1 MTQRYSDGTVTVSNG
16 STTVTGSGTA
26 WEVALVAGGILF
38 VGTDAAVI
46 EEVVSD
52 TELTL
57 TRPWTGDP
65 ATNASYDIVLDS
77 AEAAR
82 TIIAN
87 RQMADIVARI
97 NAGIALDDIGAIGTL
112 AQRDDYDDEPQGF
125 IFAVTDDASGDL
137 VVYVKA
143 SATNGDW
150 AGPFAWRG
158 PAGQQG
164 PQGPRGDGFDY
175 TGQGTPSDSIGND
188 GDTYLDTDTGDT
200 YVKAGGTWG
209 SPSGSIRGPQ
219 GVDGADP
226 GIFMT
231 FDTAT
236 ADADPGAGNFRAD
249 DSDLSAA
256 TELYVSKTNRGGS
269 DVSAW
274 LLALDDST
282 SAVKGT
288 LTITD
293 PDSEAQTTFDVTG
306 VTDATG
312 YVKVT
317 VSNHGGATAYPDETP
332 IGLMFSRT
340 GDAGTGAVSS
350 VNGKSGAV
358 TLVPGDLGAGTVGEG
373 VFEADT
379 QSDAWTA
386 LGEVPEANLTNAL
399 AAALSYTGLLY
410 DGVNNSIDIDQAGAG
425 FKGLVDPDGAG
436 NSGTFPPETASFW
449 SISVENQHSTDPL
462 IRTVMRAVKYSNSDP
477 DATEQHVSVWA
488 RYRGNTT
495 WGPWS
500 RVLTS
505 GNLPQATQ
513 TEMEAGTETA
523 PRSMSPANVAQAIAA
538 LASGG
543 GGGGRNLLINPLGT
557 INQRGYASGA
567 ATSGANEYAIDRWRV
582 VVSGQSMAFTVN
594 NGYATIVAPAGGV
607 EQVIDGGAILSGD
620 YVLSWEGTATAT
632 VNGNAVTNGGKV
644 TLTGGSDVTVR
655 FSGGTFAKPLLE
667 PGDTPTDFDARHPAQ
682 ELLLC
687 QRYYEEGT
695 NLNGIY
701 VQYNASYCR
710 FNRVGFKATKRVS
723 PTMTVSGTRVGGGS
737 GTIDSLFN
745 PNEDA
750 DGFAPIFSISGGASG
765 NVFVGTITFTA
776 DAEL

>member
-16 STTVTGSGTA
+16 STTVIGSGTA

-97 NAGIALDDIGAIGTL
+97 NAGIALDDIGAMGTL
-112 AQRDDYDDEPQGF
+112 AERDDYDDEAQGF
-125 IFAVTDDASGDL
+125 IYGVTDDASGDL

-312 YVKVT
+312 YVKVAI
-317 VSNHGGATAYPDETP
+317 SNHGGATAYPDETP

-379 QSDAWTA
+379 QSEAWTA

-399 AAALSYTGLLY
+399 AATLSNSGLIY
-410 DGVNNSIDIDQAGAG
+410 NGTVSSIDIDAVDAG
-425 FKGLVDPDGAG
+425 FKGLVDPDGVG

-449 SISVENQHSTDPL
+449 SISVEAQYSGTG
-462 IRTVMRAVKYSNSDP
+462 RAVMRAVSYSAGDP
-477 DATEQHVSVWA
+477 DASGQNVSTWV
-488 RYRGNTT
+488 RYKGSSS

-500 RVLTS
+500 QVLTS

-513 TEMEAGTETA
+513 AEMEAGTETA
-523 PRSMSPANVAQAIAA
+523 VRSMSPANVAQAIAA

-543 GGGGRNLLINPLGT
+543 GGGKNLLINALGT
-557 INQRGYASGA
+557 INQRGYTSGS
-567 ATSGANEYAIDRWRV
+567 ATSSANEYTVDRWRV
-582 VVSGQSMAFTVN
+582 VTSGQSLSWTESEGVRTFT
-594 NGYATIVAPAGGV
+594 APAGGV
-607 EQVIDGGAILSGD
+607 EQVIEGGAILSGD
-620 YVLSWEGTATAT
+620 YVLSWDGTATAT
-632 VNGNAVTNGGKV
+632 VNGNAVSNGGTV

-655 FSGGTFAKPLLE
+655 FSGGTFSLPQLE
-667 PGDTPTDFDARHPAQ
+667 MGDKATDFDARHPGQ
-682 ELLLC
+682 ELFLC

-695 NLNGIY
+695 DLNGIY

-723 PTMTVSGTRVGGGS
+723 PTMTISGTRVGGGS
-737 GTIDSLFN
+737 GTIGSLFN
-745 PNEDA
+745 SNEDA

-765 NVFVGTITFTA
+765 NVFVGTVTFTA